1 MTVSPSG
8 TQTLTQAL
16 KEWQVAVT
24 ALTAGET
31 IVLLRKGGIREA
43 KGGFMVRHDRAL
55 LYPTY
60 EHQKPHL
67 LKPAYARR
75 VEPVVSG
82 WHPDTVEIAAWV
94 KITDQLELVD
104 QARLQALLPFHIWNQ
119 EFAVE
124 RLKWQPQQPL
134 TVLLLRVYRLS
145 SPLLMLFDPAY
156 GGCKSWIEIPPIAV
170 DEALPA
176 LSDRAYDERVASIR
190 AILAD

>member
-1 MTVSPSG
+1 MTVFPAG
-8 TQTLTQAL
+8 TQTLTPAL

-31 IVLLRKGGIREA
+31 IVVLRKGGIREA
-43 KGGFMVRHDRAL
+43 KGGFTVRHDRAL

-67 LKPAYARR
+67 LKPGYASQ
-75 VEPVVSG
+75 VEPVASG
-82 WHPDTVEIAAWV
+82 WHPDTVEIAAWAR
-94 KITDQLELVD
+94 ITDQLEVVD
-104 QARLQALLPFHIWNQ
+104 EARLQALLPFHIWNQ
-119 EFAVE
+119 EFVIE

-145 SPLLMLFDPAY
+145 SARLIPFDAAY

-176 LSDRAYDERVASIR
+176 LDDRTYADRVAAIR